1 MSERITAKQ
10 AREMMMDTSLNTDK
24 QVDKIMEWIKG
35 AISRFEDH
43 IEVEYYDCPNNVE
56 SYLQLLGYTIERYT
70 SDGDAMRR
78 IKW

>member
-10 AREMMMDTSLNTDK
+10 ARDMMMDTLLNTDK
-24 QVDKIMEWIKG
+24 LVDKIMEWIKG

>member
-10 AREMMMDTSLNTDK
+10 ARDMMMDTSLNTDK